1 MKISYLIGAVI
12 VVIGIIS
19 FVGFTQSSVNDSEN
33 NIRVAFFPSV
43 VHAVPIIGMETQTF
57 ANNLNADLDI
67 QVKIFDSGP
76 QVIESI
82 FSNSVDIAYVGPGP
96 VINGFLKSDG
106 NDLKIL
112 AGAASG
118 GASFVIQKNSGLDLI
133 ENYSGKRIAAPQ
145 ISNTQDVSLRHYLAE
160 NGLVTAEKGG
170 DVFVLNIANPD
181 IYTLF
186 AKGDIDGAWVP
197 EPWATMLVEEL
208 DGVRLFDENEFWPE
222 NQFSSVLLIGRS
234 DYIEKNPEII
244 KKWINAN
251 EKTVQWINN
260 HPNESKILYN
270 EFLKSYMGRTLP
282 QNIVEKS
289 FSNIII
295 TSEPLENSVHTF
307 AERADALGY
316 LGRDGY
322 TLDGIFYHENISVTS
337 NEENH
342 NG

>member
-1 MKISYLIGAVI
+1 MKITHLIGIAI
-12 VVIGIIS
+12 VVVGIIAL
-19 FVGFTQSSVNDSEN
+19 VGLTQASVDDSQN
-33 NIRVAFFPSV
+33 KIRVAFFPSI
-43 VHAVPIIGMETQTF
+43 VHAVPIIGMETQIF
-57 ANNLNADLDI
+57 ANNLNDDLDI
-67 QVKIFDSGP
+67 EVKIFDSGP

-112 AGAASG
+112 AGAANG
-118 GASFVIQKNSGLDLI
+118 GASFVIQKNSGLELI
-133 ENYSGKRIAAPQ
+133 ENYSGKRVAAPQ

-160 NGLVTAEKGG
+160 NGLKSAEKGG

-208 DGVRLFDENEFWPE
+208 DGIRLFDENEFWPE
-222 NQFSSVLLIGRS
+222 NKFSSVLLIGRS

-260 HPNESKILYN
+260 HPDESKKLYN

-282 QNIVEKS
+282 ENIVEKS

-295 TSEPLENSVHTF
+295 TSEPLENSVYTF

-322 TLDGIFYHENISVTS
+322 TLDGIFYHENISVTL
-337 NEENH
+337 NEENRD
-342 NG
+342 G

>member
-1 MKISYLIGAVI
+1 MVGIVIAIVGIIALIGL
-12 VVIGIIS
+12 
-19 FVGFTQSSVNDSEN
+19 TQDSVNDSQN
-33 NIRVAFFPSV
+33 KIRVAFFPSI
-43 VHAVPIIGMETQTF
+43 VHAVPIVGMETQTF
-57 ANNLNADLDI
+57 ADNLDDDLDI
-67 QVKIFDSGP
+67 EVKIFDSGP
-76 QVIESI
+76 QVIESL
-82 FSNSVDIAYVGPGP
+82 FSNSIDIAYVGPGP

-118 GASFVIQKNSGLDLI
+118 GASFVIQKNSGLELI
-133 ENYSGKRIAAPQ
+133 ENYSGKRVAAPQ

-160 NGLVTAEKGG
+160 NGLKPAEKGG

-197 EPWATMLVEEL
+197 EPWATMLVEDL
-208 DGVRLFDENEFWPE
+208 DGIRLFDENEFWPE
-222 NQFSSVLLIGRS
+222 NKFSSVLLIGRS

-251 EKTVQWINN
+251 EETVQWINN
-260 HPNESKILYN
+260 HPVESKKLYN

-282 QNIVEKS
+282 ENIVEKS

-295 TSEPLENSVHTF
+295 TSEPLKNSVYTF

-322 TLDGIFYHENISVTS
+322 TLDGIFYYENISVTS

>member
-1 MKISYLIGAVI
+1 MKISYLVGIVI
-12 VVIGIIS
+12 AIVGIIAL
-19 FVGFTQSSVNDSEN
+19 VGLTQASVDDSQN
-33 NIRVAFFPSV
+33 KIRVAFFPSI

-57 ANNLNADLDI
+57 ADNLHNDLDI
-67 QVKIFDSGP
+67 EVKIFDSGP

-118 GASFVIQKNSGLDLI
+118 GASFIIQKNSGLELI
-133 ENYSGKRIAAPQ
+133 ENYSGKRVAAPQ
-145 ISNTQDVSLRHYLAE
+145 ISNTQDVSLRYYLAE
-160 NGLVTAEKGG
+160 NGLKSAEKGG

-208 DGVRLFDENEFWPE
+208 NGIRLFDENEFWPE
-222 NQFSSVLLIGRS
+222 NKFSSVLLIGRS

-260 HPNESKILYN
+260 HPDESKKLYN

-282 QNIVEKS
+282 ENIVEKS

-337 NEENH
+337 NEENY

>member
-1 MKISYLIGAVI
+1 MKIPYLVGIAI
-12 VVIGIIS
+12 AIIGIIALI
-19 FVGFTQSSVNDSEN
+19 GLTQASIDDSQN
-33 NIRVAFFPSV
+33 KIRVAFFPSIL
-43 VHAVPIIGMETQTF
+43 HAVPIVGMETQTF
-57 ANNLNADLDI
+57 ADNLDDDLDI
-67 QVKIFDSGP
+67 EVKIFDSGP

-96 VINGFLKSDG
+96 VINGYLKSDG
-106 NDLKIL
+106 DDLQIL
-112 AGAASG
+112 AGAANG
-118 GASFVIQKNSGLDLI
+118 GASYVIQKNSGLELI
-133 ENYSGKRIAAPQ
+133 ENYSGKRVAAPQ

-160 NGLVTAEKGG
+160 NGLKPAEKGG

-208 DGVRLFDENEFWPE
+208 DGIRLFDENEFWPE

-251 EKTVQWINN
+251 KQTVQWINN
-260 HPNESKILYN
+260 HPDESKKLYN

-282 QNIVEKS
+282 ENIVEKS

-307 AERADALGY
+307 AERADTLGY

>member
-1 MKISYLIGAVI
+1 MKIPYLVGIVIAIVGIIALIGL
-12 VVIGIIS
+12 
-19 FVGFTQSSVNDSEN
+19 TQDSTDDSQN
-33 NIRVAFFPSV
+33 KIRVAFFPSI

-57 ANNLNADLDI
+57 ADNLHDDLDI
-67 QVKIFDSGP
+67 EIKIFDSGP

-112 AGAASG
+112 AGAANG
-118 GASFVIQKNSGLDLI
+118 GASFVIQKNSGLESI
-133 ENYSGKRIAAPQ
+133 ENYSGKRVAAPQ

-160 NGLVTAEKGG
+160 NGLIPAEKGG

-208 DGVRLFDENEFWPE
+208 DGVRLFDENQFWPD

-251 EKTVQWINN
+251 EKTVQWIND
-260 HPNESKILYN
+260 HPDESKKLYN

-282 QNIVEKS
+282 ENIVEKS

-295 TSEPLENSVHTF
+295 TSELLENSVYTF
-307 AERADALGY
+307 AERANTLGY
-316 LGRDGY
+316 LGHDGY
-322 TLDGIFYHENISVTS
+322 TLDGIFYYENISVTS

-342 NG
+342 DG

>member
-1 MKISYLIGAVI
+1 MKITHLVGIAI
-12 VVIGIIS
+12 VVVGIIAL
-19 FVGFTQSSVNDSEN
+19 VGLTQASVDDSQN
-33 NIRVAFFPSV
+33 KIRVAFFPSI
-43 VHAVPIIGMETQTF
+43 VHAVPIIGMETQIF
-57 ANNLNADLDI
+57 ANNLNDDLDI
-67 QVKIFDSGP
+67 EVKIFDSGP

-112 AGAASG
+112 AGAANG
-118 GASFVIQKNSGLDLI
+118 GASFVIQKNSGLELI
-133 ENYSGKRIAAPQ
+133 ENYSGKRVAAPQ

-160 NGLVTAEKGG
+160 NGLKSAEKGG

-208 DGVRLFDENEFWPE
+208 DGIRLFDENEFWPE
-222 NQFSSVLLIGRS
+222 NKFSSVLLIGRS

-260 HPNESKILYN
+260 HPDESKKLYN

-282 QNIVEKS
+282 ENIVEKS

-295 TSEPLENSVHTF
+295 TSEPLENSVYTF

-322 TLDGIFYHENISVTS
+322 TLDGIFYHENISVTL
-337 NEENH
+337 NEENRD
-342 NG
+342 G

>member
-1 MKISYLIGAVI
+1 MKISHMVGIAI
-12 VVIGIIS
+12 VVVGIIAV
-19 FVGFTQSSVNDSEN
+19 VGLTQSSVDDSQN
-33 NIRVAFFPSV
+33 KIRVAFFPSI
-43 VHAVPIIGMETQTF
+43 VHAVPIVGMETQTF
-57 ANNLNADLDI
+57 ADNLDDDLDI
-67 QVKIFDSGP
+67 EVKIFDSGP

-112 AGAASG
+112 AGAANG
-118 GASFVIQKNSGLDLI
+118 GASFIIQKNSGLELI
-133 ENYSGKRIAAPQ
+133 ENYSGKRVAAPQ
-145 ISNTQDVSLRHYLAE
+145 ISNTQDVSLRYYLAE
-160 NGLVTAEKGG
+160 NGLKSAEKGG

-208 DGVRLFDENEFWPE
+208 NGIRLFDENEFWPE
-222 NQFSSVLLIGRS
+222 NKFSSVLLIGRS

-260 HPNESKILYN
+260 HPDESKKLYN

-282 QNIVEKS
+282 ENIVEKS

>member
-1 MKISYLIGAVI
+1 MKIPYLIGAVI
-12 VVIGIIS
+12 VVIGIIA
-19 FVGFTQSSVNDSEN
+19 FAGFTQSSVDDSQN
-33 NIRVAFFPSV
+33 KIRVAFFPSV
-43 VHAVPIIGMETQTF
+43 VHAVPIIGMETHTF
-57 ANNLNADLDI
+57 ANNFDDDLDI
-67 QVKIFDSGP
+67 QVMIFDSGP

-96 VINGFLKSDG
+96 VINGFLKSNG

-118 GASFVIQKNSGLDLI
+118 GASFIIQKNSGLDLI

-145 ISNTQDVSLRHYLAE
+145 ISNTQDVSLRHYLSE
-160 NGLVTAEKGG
+160 NGLTTAEKGG

-208 DGVRLFDENEFWPE
+208 NGVRLFDENEFWPE

-251 EKTVQWINN
+251 EKTVEWINN
-260 HPNESKILYN
+260 HPDESKKLYN

-295 TSEPLENSVHTF
+295 TSEPLENSVYIF

-322 TLDGIFYHENISVTS
+322 TLDGIFYNENISVTS

>member
-57 ANNLNADLDI
+57 ANNLNTDLDI

-160 NGLVTAEKGG
+160 NGLITAEKGG

-244 KKWINAN
+244 NKWISAN
-251 EKTVQWINN
+251 EKTAQWINN
-260 HPNESKILYN
+260 HPDESKKLYN
-270 EFLKSYMGRTLP
+270 KFLKSYMGRTLP
-282 QNIVEKS
+282 ENIVEKS

-295 TSEPLENSVHTF
+295 TSEPLENSVYTF
-307 AERADALGY
+307 AERANTLGY
-316 LGRDGY
+316 LGHDGY
-322 TLDGIFYHENISVTS
+322 TLDGIFHYENISMTI

-342 NG
+342 DG

>member
-1 MKISYLIGAVI
+1 MKITHLVGIAI
-12 VVIGIIS
+12 VVVGIIAL
-19 FVGFTQSSVNDSEN
+19 VGLTQASVDDSQN
-33 NIRVAFFPSV
+33 KIRVAFFPSI

-57 ANNLNADLDI
+57 ANNLNDGLDI
-67 QVKIFDSGP
+67 EVKIFDSGP

-118 GASFVIQKNSGLDLI
+118 GASFVIQKNSGLELI
-133 ENYSGKRIAAPQ
+133 ENYSGKRVAAPQ

-160 NGLVTAEKGG
+160 NGLKSAEKGG

-260 HPNESKILYN
+260 HPDESKKLYN

-282 QNIVEKS
+282 ENIVEKS

-295 TSEPLENSVHTF
+295 TSEPLENSVYTF

-322 TLDGIFYHENISVTS
+322 TLDGIFYHENISVTP

>member
-12 VVIGIIS
+12 VVIGIIA

-82 FSNSVDIAYVGPGP
+82 FSNSIDIAYVGPGP

-251 EKTVQWINN
+251 EKTAKWINN
-260 HPNESKILYN
+260 HPDESKKLYN
-270 EFLKSYMGRTLP
+270 EFLNSYMGRTLP

-295 TSEPLENSVHTF
+295 TSEPLENSVYTF

-322 TLDGIFYHENISVTS
+322 SLDGLFYHENISVTS
-337 NEENH
+337 NEENY

>member
-12 VVIGIIS
+12 VVIGIIA
-19 FVGFTQSSVNDSEN
+19 FVGFTQSSVNYSEN

-251 EKTVQWINN
+251 EKTAQWINN
-260 HPNESKILYN
+260 HPDESKKLYN
-270 EFLKSYMGRTLP
+270 EFLNSYMGRTLP

-295 TSEPLENSVHTF
+295 TSEPLENSVYTF

-322 TLDGIFYHENISVTS
+322 SLDGLFYHENISVTS
-337 NEENH
+337 NEENYD
-342 NG
+342 G